1 MKYKELYYTL
11 QDIFPNYAEEILRGL
26 FLLNDGLEKTKES
39 IGNIPYKILKENNNL
54 DKITDMENK
63 IDDLLKSIS
72 ALGIDITAYQD
83 SSDKRDDVKSKSID
97 SSIPDQPIDE
107 NLFQKMDFTGT
118 KPIKFK
124 LLGEEREITS
134 WKDLFFFTCEYLS
147 LLDRGIFDE
156 FVHNPKFRGR
166 TRWYFSYDK
175 KQISTPELI
184 NNTNIY
190 AEKNLPANIIRDLLV
205 RMFKRY
211 KIKESDFQVYLK
223 SRYRLKRGANKDE
236 NDKLTKYI
244 IDTMKP
250 IDRKCVVGLNQKENR
265 KLDEFMGTKSHIGF
279 VKMKEDHKRTKNRC
293 IYYDKILSCCLC
305 KKSPY
310 LHMYC
315 GNISH
320 CDFYKEKNTQ
330 NEDLNSNTNSIR
342 EVLAN
347 DIIYV
352 VKDKKNN
359 NEVSC
364 PHCHGKLKPRL
375 LSILDK
381 TDNKRVS
388 LNGYEC
394 VKCHDQ
400 FSYYQDVTSL
410 QDSIGRHSLGTALY
424 NF

>member
-97 SSIPDQPIDE
+97 SSISDQPIDE

-156 FVHNPKFRGR
+156 FVHNPEFRGR

-211 KIKESDFQVYLK
+211 KIKESGFQVYLK

-310 LHMYC
+310 LHMHC

-410 QDSIGRHSLGTALY
+410 QDSIGRHSLGSKIY
-424 NF
+424 

>member
-156 FVHNPKFRGR
+156 FVHNPEFRGR

-175 KQISTPELI
+175 EQISTPELI

-310 LHMYC
+310 LHMHC

-410 QDSIGRHSLGTALY
+410 QDSIGRHSLGSKIY
-424 NF
+424 

>member
-1 MKYKELYYTL
+1 MEYKELYYTL

-147 LLDRGIFDE
+147 LLNREIFDE
-156 FVHNPKFRGR
+156 FVHNPEFRGR
-166 TRWYFSYDK
+166 TRWYFSYDE

-205 RMFKRY
+205 KMFKRY
-211 KIKESDFQVYLK
+211 EIKESDFQVYLK
-223 SRYRLKRGANKDE
+223 TRYRLKRGVNKDK

-250 IDRKCVVGLNQKENR
+250 IDRKYAVGLNQKENR

-279 VKMKEDHKRTKNRC
+279 VKMKEDHKRTKKSL
-293 IYYDKILSCCLC
+293 YIL
-305 KKSPY
+305 
-310 LHMYC
+310 
-315 GNISH
+315 
-320 CDFYKEKNTQ
+320 
-330 NEDLNSNTNSIR
+330 R
-342 EVLAN
+342 
-347 DIIYV
+347 
-352 VKDKKNN
+352 
-359 NEVSC
+359 
-364 PHCHGKLKPRL
+364 
-375 LSILDK
+375 
-381 TDNKRVS
+381 
-388 LNGYEC
+388 
-394 VKCHDQ
+394 
-400 FSYYQDVTSL
+400 
-410 QDSIGRHSLGTALY
+410 
-424 NF
+424 

>member
-156 FVHNPKFRGR
+156 FVHNPEFRGR

-310 LHMYC
+310 LHMHC

-375 LSILDK
+375 LSIFDK

-410 QDSIGRHSLGTALY
+410 QDSIGRHSLGSKIY
-424 NF
+424 

>member
-1 MKYKELYYTL
+1 MEYKELYYTL

-83 SSDKRDDVKSKSID
+83 SSDKRDDGKSKSID

-134 WKDLFFFTCEYLS
+134 WKNLFFFTCEYLS
-147 LLDRGIFDE
+147 LLNREIFDE
-156 FVHNPKFRGR
+156 FVHNPEFRGR
-166 TRWYFSYDK
+166 TRWYFSYDE

-205 RMFKRY
+205 KMFKRY
-211 KIKESDFQVYLK
+211 EIKESDFQVYLK
-223 SRYRLKRGANKDE
+223 TRYRLKRGVNKDK

-250 IDRKCVVGLNQKENR
+250 IDRKYAVGLNQKENR

-310 LHMYC
+310 LHTHC

-320 CDFYKEKNTQ
+320 CDFYKEK
-330 NEDLNSNTNSIR
+330 IFKMK
-342 EVLAN
+342 
-347 DIIYV
+347 I
-352 VKDKKNN
+352 
-359 NEVSC
+359 
-364 PHCHGKLKPRL
+364 
-375 LSILDK
+375 
-381 TDNKRVS
+381 
-388 LNGYEC
+388 
-394 VKCHDQ
+394 
-400 FSYYQDVTSL
+400 
-410 QDSIGRHSLGTALY
+410 
-424 NF
+424 

>member
-1 MKYKELYYTL
+1 MEYKESYYTL

-118 KPIKFK
+118 KAIKFK

-147 LLDRGIFDE
+147 LLNREIFDE
-156 FVHNPKFRGR
+156 FVHNPEFRGR
-166 TRWYFSYDK
+166 TRWYFSYDE

-205 RMFKRY
+205 KMFKRY
-211 KIKESDFQVYLK
+211 EIKESDFQVYLK
-223 SRYRLKRGANKDE
+223 TRYRLKRGVNKD
-236 NDKLTKYI
+236 
-244 IDTMKP
+244 
-250 IDRKCVVGLNQKENR
+250 
-265 KLDEFMGTKSHIGF
+265 
-279 VKMKEDHKRTKNRC
+279 KMIN
-293 IYYDKILSCCLC
+293 
-305 KKSPY
+305 
-310 LHMYC
+310 
-315 GNISH
+315 
-320 CDFYKEKNTQ
+320 
-330 NEDLNSNTNSIR
+330 
-342 EVLAN
+342 
-347 DIIYV
+347 
-352 VKDKKNN
+352 
-359 NEVSC
+359 
-364 PHCHGKLKPRL
+364 
-375 LSILDK
+375 
-381 TDNKRVS
+381 
-388 LNGYEC
+388 
-394 VKCHDQ
+394 
-400 FSYYQDVTSL
+400 
-410 QDSIGRHSLGTALY
+410 
-424 NF
+424 

>member
-1 MKYKELYYTL
+1 MEYKELYYTL

-83 SSDKRDDVKSKSID
+83 SSDKRNDVKSKSID

-147 LLDRGIFDE
+147 LLNREIFDE
-156 FVHNPKFRGR
+156 FVHNPEFRGR
-166 TRWYFSYDK
+166 TRWYFSYDE

-205 RMFKRY
+205 KMFKRY
-211 KIKESDFQVYLK
+211 EIKESDFQVYLK
-223 SRYRLKRGANKDE
+223 TRYRLKRGVNKDK

-250 IDRKCVVGLNQKENR
+250 IDRKYTVGLNQKENR

-310 LHMYC
+310 LHTHC

-320 CDFYKEKNTQ
+320 CDFYKEKNIQ
-330 NEDLNSNTNSIR
+330 NEDLNSNINSIR

-364 PHCHGKLKPRL
+364 PHCHGKLKPRI
-375 LSILDK
+375 LSLLDK

-410 QDSIGRHSLGTALY
+410 QDSIGLHSLGSKIY
-424 NF
+424 

>member
-156 FVHNPKFRGR
+156 FVHNHEFRGR

-310 LHMYC
+310 LHMHC

-410 QDSIGRHSLGTALY
+410 QDSIGRHSLGSKIY
-424 NF
+424 

>member
-156 FVHNPKFRGR
+156 FVHNPEFRGR

-190 AEKNLPANIIRDLLV
+190 AEKNFPANIIRDLLV

-310 LHMYC
+310 LHMHC

-410 QDSIGRHSLGTALY
+410 QDSIGRHSLGSKIY
-424 NF
+424 

>member
-1 MKYKELYYTL
+1 MEYKELYCTL

-83 SSDKRDDVKSKSID
+83 SSDKCDDVKSKSID

-156 FVHNPKFRGR
+156 FVHNPEFKGR
-166 TRWYFSYDK
+166 TRWYFSYDE

-190 AEKNLPANIIRDLLV
+190 AEKNLPANVIRDLLLK
-205 RMFKRY
+205 MFKRY
-211 KIKESDFQVYLK
+211 EIKESDFQVYLK
-223 SRYRLKRGANKDE
+223 SGYRSKRCVNKDK

-244 IDTMKP
+244 IDTMRP
-250 IDRKCVVGLNQKENR
+250 IDRKCAVGVNQNENR

-310 LHMYC
+310 LHTHC

-320 CDFYKEKNTQ
+320 CDFYKEKNIQ
-330 NEDLNSNTNSIR
+330 DLNSNTNSIR

-364 PHCHGKLKPRL
+364 PHCHGKLKPRI

-410 QDSIGRHSLGTALY
+410 QDSIGLHSLGSKMY
-424 NF
+424 

>member
-1 MKYKELYYTL
+1 MEYKELYYTL

-147 LLDRGIFDE
+147 SLDRGIFDE
-156 FVHNPKFRGR
+156 FVHNPEFRGR

-190 AEKNLPANIIRDLLV
+190 AEKNLPANIIRDILV

-211 KIKESDFQVYLK
+211 EIKESDFQVYLK
-223 SRYRLKRGANKDE
+223 SRYRLKRGANKEE

-293 IYYDKILSCCLC
+293 INYDKILSCCLC
-305 KKSPY
+305 KISPY
-310 LHMYC
+310 LHMHC

-410 QDSIGRHSLGTALY
+410 QDSIGLHSFGSKIY
-424 NF
+424 